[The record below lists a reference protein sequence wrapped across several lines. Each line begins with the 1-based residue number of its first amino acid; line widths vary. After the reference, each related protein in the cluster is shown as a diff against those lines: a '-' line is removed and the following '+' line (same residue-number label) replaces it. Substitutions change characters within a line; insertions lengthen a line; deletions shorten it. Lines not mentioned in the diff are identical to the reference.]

1 MSQKQQ
7 HHEALRWL
15 ATAQEDYAAAQLLK
29 EKNMYSHSCFLAQQ
43 CAEKALKALW
53 QELDDDPW
61 GHSVQKLIRDLPGE
75 AVKNQFVPLLEKAAT
90 LDRYYIPA
98 RYPNGLPDLTPG
110 TTFVLADAEL
120 ACDNARLICGEVKQ
134 CLKGEPQ
141 KE

>member
-15 ATAQEDYAAAQLLK
+15 TTAQEDLAAAK
-29 EKNMYSHSCFLAQQ
+29 EH
-43 CAEKALKALW
+43 
-53 QELDDDPW
+53 
-61 GHSVQKLIRDLPGE
+61 
-75 AVKNQFVPLLEKAAT
+75 FVPLLEKAAT

-110 TTFVLADAEL
+110 TTFVLADAER
-120 ACDNARLICGEVKQ
+120 ACENALLICGEVEHII
-134 CLKGEPQ
+134 CNNGSM

>member
-15 ATAQEDYAAAQLLK
+15 TTAQEDFAAATMLK
-29 EKNMYSHSCFLAQQ
+29 EQGMYSHSCFLAQQ

-53 QELDDDPW
+53 QKLDEDPW
-61 GHSVQKLIRDLPGE
+61 GHSIQKLMRDIPVESIQKGFI
-75 AVKNQFVPLLEKAAT
+75 AFQEKAAM

-110 TTFVLADAEL
+110 TTFVLADAER
-120 ACDNARLICGEVKQ
+120 ACENAQLICDEVKRII
-134 CLKGEPQ
+134 CG
-141 KE
+141 